1 LPAGLRLALPP
12 AASRDII
19 RYRKWFETLSDPER
33 GRALDWQSQ
42 IDRIARDIR
51 PQLRRGRVATYI
63 EALARVPRDRFGMAV
78 RTVDGTEYVTGD
90 ADVPFSIQSISKV
103 FTLTM
108 AMGFVGEK
116 IWKRVG
122 REPSGNPFNSLVQL
136 EREEGI
142 PRNPFINAGAHVVTD
157 CLASHLGDPRQDILS
172 FVRIVS
178 GNPGVAYDTEVAAS
192 ERATGYRNF
201 ALANFLKSFG
211 NLDGDVDGVLDL
223 YFHQCAIA
231 MSCRDLCRAVSYL
244 ANDGID
250 PASGARIVPKPHARR
265 INSLMLTCGL
275 YDAVGNFAFRVGLPA
290 KSGVGG
296 GIVAVWPRRLTVC
309 VWSPGLDGT
318 GNSLAGTR
326 ALELFSQRT
335 GASIF

>member
-1 LPAGLRLALPP
+1 M
-12 AASRDII
+12 
-19 RYRKWFETLSDPER
+19 
-33 GRALDWQSQ
+33 LDWQSH
-42 IDRIARDIR
+42 IDRIAHDVR
-51 PQLRRGRVATYI
+51 PQIRRGRVATYI

-78 RTVDGTEYVTGD
+78 RTVDGEEFVAGD
-90 ADVPFSIQSISKV
+90 ADVAFSIQSISKI

-108 AMGFVGEK
+108 AMGFVGERL
-116 IWKRVG
+116 WKRVG

-136 EREEGI
+136 EREGGL

-157 CLASHLGDPRQDILS
+157 CLAAHLERPKQDILS
-172 FVRIVS
+172 FVRILA
-178 GNPGVAYDTEVAAS
+178 GNPEIAYDEEVAAS

-211 NLDGDVDGVLDL
+211 NLDGEVDRVLDL

-231 MSCRDLCRAVSYL
+231 MSCRDLCRAASFL
-244 ANDGID
+244 AKDGID
-250 PASGARIVPKPHARR
+250 PTSRARIVPKTRARR
-265 INSLMLTCGL
+265 VNSLMLTCGL

-296 GIVAVWPRRLTVC
+296 GILAVWPGRLTVC
-309 VWSPGLDGT
+309 VWSPGLDDT

-326 ALELFSQRT
+326 ALELFAQRT

>member
-1 LPAGLRLALPP
+1 M
-12 AASRDII
+12 
-19 RYRKWFETLSDPER
+19 
-33 GRALDWQSQ
+33 DWQTH
-42 IDRIARDIR
+42 IERIAADVR
-51 PQLRRGRVATYI
+51 PHLKRGRVATYI
-63 EALARVPRDRFGMAV
+63 EALARVPRGRFGMAV
-78 RTVDGTEYVTGD
+78 RTVEGEEFHTGD
-90 ADVPFSIQSISKV
+90 ADMPFSIQSISKI

-108 AMGFVGEK
+108 AMNHVGDRL
-116 IWKRVG
+116 WKRVG

-157 CLASHLGDPRQDILS
+157 EIAAHCDRPMADILA
-172 FVRIVS
+172 FVRRLS
-178 GNPGVAYDTEVAAS
+178 GNPAIRYDAEVAAS
-192 ERATGYRNF
+192 ERETGYRNF

-211 NLDGDVDGVLDL
+211 NLEGDVDSVLDL

-231 MSCRDLCRAVSYL
+231 MSCRDLCRAAGFL

-250 PASGARIVPKPHARR
+250 PASGEKIVPKTRARR

-296 GIVAVWPRRLTVC
+296 GIVAVWPGRLTVC
-309 VWSPGLDGT
+309 VWSPGLDST

-326 ALELFSQRT
+326 ALELFAQRT
-335 GASIF
+335 GATIF

>member
-1 LPAGLRLALPP
+1 MAREGG
-12 AASRDII
+12 
-19 RYRKWFETLSDPER
+19 RKRT
-33 GRALDWQSQ
+33 GGGALDWQSQ
-42 IDRIARDIR
+42 IDRIARDVR

-63 EALARVPRDRFGMAV
+63 EALARLPRDRFGMAV
-78 RTVDGTEYVTGD
+78 RTVDGMEFCVGD
-90 ADVPFSIQSISKV
+90 ADARFSIQSISKV

-108 AMGFVGEK
+108 AMGFLGEK

-136 EREEGI
+136 EREAGI

-157 CLASHLGDPRQDILS
+157 CLASQLGHPREDILS

-178 GNPGVAYDTEVAAS
+178 GNPEIDYDREVAQS

-211 NLDGDVDGVLDL
+211 NLDGEIDTVLDL
-223 YFHQCAIA
+223 YFHQCSLA

-250 PASGARIVPKPHARR
+250 PASGARIVPKRHARR

-275 YDAVGNFAFRVGLPA
+275 YDAVGNFAYRVGLPA

-296 GIVAVWPRRLTVC
+296 GIVAVWPGHLTVC
-309 VWSPGLDGT
+309 VWSPGLDAT

>member
-1 LPAGLRLALPP
+1 M
-12 AASRDII
+12 
-19 RYRKWFETLSDPER
+19 
-33 GRALDWQSQ
+33 DWQTH
-42 IDRIARDIR
+42 IERIAAEIR
-51 PQLRRGRVATYI
+51 PQLKRGRVATYI

-78 RTVDGTEYVTGD
+78 RTVGGEEYFTGD
-90 ADVPFSIQSISKV
+90 ADMPFSIQSISKV

-108 AMGFVGEK
+108 AMNHVGDRL
-116 IWKRVG
+116 WKRVG

-157 CLASHLGDPRQDILS
+157 EIAAHCDRPMADILA
-172 FVRIVS
+172 FVRRIS
-178 GNPGVAYDTEVAAS
+178 GNPAIRYDEEVAAS
-192 ERATGYRNF
+192 ERETGYRNF

-211 NLDGDVDGVLDL
+211 NLEGEVDSVLDL

-231 MSCRDLCRAVSYL
+231 MSCRDLCRAAGFL

-250 PASGARIVPKPHARR
+250 PASSDRIVPKTRARR

-296 GIVAVWPRRLTVC
+296 GIVAVWPGRLTVC
-309 VWSPGLDGT
+309 VWSPGLDST

-326 ALELFSQRT
+326 ALELFAQRT
-335 GASIF
+335 GATIF